1 MLLVGLIFVLAGLSI
16 NPATNCDEDGNCAPW
31 LVYAALLMGIAA
43 CVGAIRMLWM
53 NPQRGSYVDRDRGE
67 LIWWTNLRQD
77 PDLGSLDEAVHR
89 IPIAAISRIKIDY
102 TGDNSDI
109 FLYDAKGQELSF
121 PGSDVIPMRNREWIN
136 ALVALF
142 PHIQLEMTG

>member
-1 MLLVGLIFVLAGLSI
+1 
-16 NPATNCDEDGNCAPW
+16 
-31 LVYAALLMGIAA
+31 
-43 CVGAIRMLWM
+43 M

-89 IPIAAISRIKIDY
+89 IPIAAISRIKINY